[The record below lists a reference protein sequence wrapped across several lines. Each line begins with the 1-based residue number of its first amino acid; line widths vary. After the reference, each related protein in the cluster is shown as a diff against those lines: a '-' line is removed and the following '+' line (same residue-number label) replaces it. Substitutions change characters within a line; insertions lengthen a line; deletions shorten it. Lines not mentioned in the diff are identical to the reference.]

1 VATQS
6 SAPTPTSNPALCG
19 AIPSG
24 TTGTVLFFSDLTDR
38 CAAIGNYDDADRAA
52 THATN
57 GYLVRVK
64 TGPGRET
71 GGGPDRA
78 QYVSAPP
85 ADVRVEFDAE
95 MTSGHGQLGI
105 ACHRLERGRTFTEYH
120 LVVGTDGTYEIEGGP
135 PYRSLAAGTAMGAL
149 RAGVNHIRG
158 DCIGTTLTL
167 YLNGEQIATAQDSQL
182 SGRLNGFFL
191 RSLDAAGVAVTVH
204 NLLITTP

>member
-1 VATQS
+1 MATQS
-6 SAPTPTSNPALCG
+6 SGPTPTPNPALCG

-38 CAAIGNYDDADRAA
+38 CAALGNYEDADVAA

-57 GYLVRVK
+57 GYLVRLK
-64 TGPGRET
+64 IGPGLEST
-71 GGGPDRA
+71 GGPVIG
-78 QYVSAPP
+78 QYASAPP

-95 MTSGHGQLGI
+95 VTSGHAQLGI
-105 ACHRLERGRTFTEYH
+105 ACHRLERGRMFTEYH
-120 LVVGTDGTYEIEGGP
+120 LVVGTDGTYGIEGGP

-149 RAGVNHIRG
+149 RAGVNHIRS

-167 YLNGEQIATAQDSQL
+167 YVNGEQIATAQDSQL

-191 RSLDAAGVAVTVH
+191 RSLDAAGAAVTVH